1 MAEARDDH
9 VESDRL
15 SLWEP
20 HRCGSAPSANGRSG
34 AGLGQIRPADPFP
47 TGSVSVTLAAM
58 RRVCATIVLAA
69 GLPGLAGCS
78 GLTEQQRAW
87 LAEGRQAF
95 EQEQYTRAIQQLTRF
110 LDEVQGKPE
119 TTEALYVRGMSHA
132 KSGERA
138 QAYNDLR
145 RCVGVASNPDVGWR
159 AQVVL
164 GTLNFEDER
173 WDAAGQAYGAAAKT
187 MPSVPPMDAV
197 LFRIGQCY
205 ERTGRW
211 TEAQGSYRALVDHFP
226 AGVNAAAAR
235 RRMQLNADHFAVQC
249 GVFSQ
254 RENADRL
261 RMNLEASGLEAY
273 VRQEPRDQRT
283 MYVVLVG
290 RYTSYGV
297 ARQQLGAVRAHV
309 RDAVLWP

>member
-1 MAEARDDH
+1 
-9 VESDRL
+9 
-15 SLWEP
+15 
-20 HRCGSAPSANGRSG
+20 
-34 AGLGQIRPADPFP
+34 
-47 TGSVSVTLAAM
+47 M
-58 RRVCATIVLAA
+58 RRVCATIALATGMLVLT
-69 GLPGLAGCS
+69 GCS

-95 EQEQYTRAIQQLTRF
+95 EQQRYTRAVQQLSRF
-110 LDEVQGKPE
+110 LDEVAGKPE
-119 TTEALYVRGMSHA
+119 TTEALYVRAMSHA
-132 KSGERA
+132 KSGQRA
-138 QAYNDLR
+138 QAYNDLQ
-145 RCVGVASNPDVGWR
+145 RCVAMSTNPDVAWR

-164 GTLNFEDER
+164 GTLSFEDER

-187 MPSVPPMDAV
+187 MPPVPPMDAV

-226 AGVNAAAAR
+226 VGVNAAAAR
-235 RRMQLNADHFAVQC
+235 RRIQLNADHFAVQC
-249 GVFSQ
+249 GVFSR

-261 RMNLEASGLEAY
+261 RMDLKANGLEAY

-290 RYTSYGV
+290 RHASYGE
-297 ARQQLGAVRAHV
+297 ARQQLATVRVHV

>member
-1 MAEARDDH
+1 
-9 VESDRL
+9 
-15 SLWEP
+15 
-20 HRCGSAPSANGRSG
+20 
-34 AGLGQIRPADPFP
+34 
-47 TGSVSVTLAAM
+47 M
-58 RRVCATIVLAA
+58 RRVCATIALAA
-69 GLPGLAGCS
+69 GVLVLAGCS

-95 EQEQYTRAIQQLTRF
+95 EQQRYTRAVQQLSRF
-110 LDEVQGKPE
+110 LDEVAGKPE
-119 TTEALYVRGMSHA
+119 TTEALYVRAMSHA
-132 KSGERA
+132 KSGQRA
-138 QAYNDLR
+138 QAYNDLQ
-145 RCVGVASNPDVGWR
+145 RCVATSTNPDVAWR

-164 GTLNFEDER
+164 GTLSFEDER

-187 MPSVPPMDAV
+187 MPPVPPMDAV

-226 AGVNAAAAR
+226 VGVNAAAAR
-235 RRMQLNADHFAVQC
+235 RRIQLNADHFAVQC
-249 GVFSQ
+249 GVFSR

-261 RMNLEASGLEAY
+261 RMDLKANGLEAY

-290 RYTSYGV
+290 RHASYGE
-297 ARQQLGAVRAHV
+297 ARQQLAAVRVHV

>member
-1 MAEARDDH
+1 ML
-9 VESDRL
+9 V
-15 SLWEP
+15 
-20 HRCGSAPSANGRSG
+20 
-34 AGLGQIRPADPFP
+34 
-47 TGSVSVTLAAM
+47 
-58 RRVCATIVLAA
+58 
-69 GLPGLAGCS
+69 LAGCG

-95 EQEQYTRAIQQLTRF
+95 EQRQYTRAIRQLSQF
-110 LDEVQGKPE
+110 LDNVQGKPE
-119 TTEALYVRGMSHA
+119 TAEALYVRGMSHA
-132 KSGERA
+132 RSGQRA
-138 QAYNDLR
+138 QAYGDLR
-145 RCVGVASNPDVGWR
+145 RCVGVSANPDVGWR

-173 WDAAGQAYGAAAKT
+173 WDAAGQAYGAAAKA

-211 TEAQGSYRALVDHFP
+211 LEAQGSYRALADHFP
-226 AGVNAAAAR
+226 VGAHAAAAR
-235 RRMQLNADHFAVQC
+235 RRIQLNADHFAVQC
-249 GVFSQ
+249 GVFSR

-261 RMNLEASGLEAY
+261 RTDLKAQGLEAY
-273 VRQEPRDQRT
+273 VRPEPRDQRT

-290 RYTSYGV
+290 RWASYAE
-297 ARQQLGAVRAHV
+297 ARQQLAAARAHV